1 MVCQQLRHM
10 PGSKNINATTRRIS
24 KTSTH
29 SAEEMGR
36 FWQTKHKINV
46 PFAFDRKEAKKRG
59 EGGNIIGAQ
68 FKGKVFVLEDV
79 ITGGT
84 LIRHSI
90 NLIKNTGK
98 RMIVE

>member
-29 SAEEMGR
+29 SAEEMGHG
-36 FWQTKHKINV
+36 WQTKHKINV
-46 PFAFDRKEAKKRG
+46 PFAFDRKEAKKHG

-68 FKGKVFVLEDV
+68 FKGKVSRYIDQ
-79 ITGGT
+79 T
-84 LIRHSI
+84 LDKPHQEYRE
-90 NLIKNTGK
+90 TYDY
-98 RMIVE
+98 